1 VHPDVVP
8 LLLFP
13 IDFQSPKLDH
23 HVEEAPLLCQPDRP
37 LAPVLRRQVRN
48 DVAAAN
54 TEHRIMRRC
63 QAKIDNC
70 SHNKNLPA
78 VVPRKADILNG
89 LDPLV
94 AVYGHILL
102 SEHHL
107 AG

>member
-1 VHPDVVP
+1 MDVIP

-13 IDFQSPKLDH
+13 IDFLSPKLDH
-23 HVEEAPLLCQPDRP
+23 HVEEAPLFCQPDRP
-37 LAPVLRRQVRN
+37 LAPVLGRQVGN

-54 TEHRIMRRC
+54 AELRRMGR
-63 QAKIDNC
+63 QQKRSD
-70 SHNKNLPA
+70 SFRHVKNLPA